1 MASALDLF
9 RDIDSGMT
17 VGEIAA
23 FLLIAQGE
31 TKDGGG
37 LTVEE
42 LMKAGEFALS
52 SASRYSN
59 GLAEK
64 NRKGEPGRQLVTNFR
79 DPADDRRKVLRLTP
93 KGARLIQQIGRA
105 IA

>member
-1 MASALDLF
+1 
-9 RDIDSGMT
+9 MT

-23 FLLIAQGE
+23 FLLVAQGE

-64 NRKGEPGRQLVTNFR
+64 DRNGNPGKQLISNLR

-93 KGARLIQQIGRA
+93 KGQRLVQLIGQA